1 MWWRLKRS
9 AFEKQKGAANK
20 RALRKIVD
28 SGPPPGILAYAGG
41 EPVGWCA
48 VGPRD
53 TYPVLENSRI
63 LKRVDA
69 TPVWSVVCL
78 FVRKDWRRKGV
89 TVRLLE
95 AAAEFAR
102 KNGATLIEGYP
113 VEPKKPDMPAAF
125 AWTGLASGFR
135 KAGFVEVAR
144 RSPTRPVMRRILAR
158 PTTA

>member
-9 AFEKQKGAANK
+9 VFEKQKGAANK

-28 SGPPPGILAYAGG
+28 SGAPPGILAYANG

-48 VGPRD
+48 VGPRE

-63 LKRVDA
+63 LKRVDGE
-69 TPVWSVVCL
+69 PVWSVVCL

-89 TVRLLE
+89 TVQLLE

-113 VEPKKPDMPAAF
+113 VEPNKPDIPGAF

-135 KAGFVEVAR
+135 KAGFTEVAR
-144 RSPTRPVMRRILAR
+144 RSPTRPVMRRKLAR
-158 PTTA
+158 PSTA